1 MHIIT
6 TGLGALFFLSASPTL
21 LAAQEALEAAAAARL
36 HAAQT
41 DALCNYCGDYS
52 NTAVASGQRGPSDV
66 IFVSASA
73 KTLAVEDAPAV
84 TVAAQIQTAAPDAL
98 CNYCGDY
105 SDAFVGS
112 GRITTVYVIGI
123 GYPGPR

>member
-6 TGLGALFFLSASPTL
+6 TGLGALFFLSASSNL

-41 DALCNYCGDYS
+41 DELCNYCGDYS
-52 NTAVASGQRGPSDV
+52 NTAMASGQRGPSDV

-73 KTLAVEDAPAV
+73 KTLAVQGVPAV

-112 GRITTVYVIGI
+112 GRIATVYIIGI
-123 GYPGPR
+123 GSPGQR

>member
-6 TGLGALFFLSASPTL
+6 TGLGALFFLSASPNL
-21 LAAQEALEAAAAARL
+21 LAAQEALEAASAARL

-41 DALCNYCGDYS
+41 DALCNYCGDFS
-52 NTAVASGQRGPSDV
+52 NTTMASGQRGPSDV

-73 KTLAVEDAPAV
+73 KTLAVEDAQAV

-105 SDAFVGS
+105 SDVFVGS
-112 GRITTVYVIGI
+112 GRMTTVYIIGR
-123 GYPGPR
+123 GYLGPR

>member
-6 TGLGALFFLSASPTL
+6 TGLGALFFLSASSNL

-41 DALCNYCGDYS
+41 D
-52 NTAVASGQRGPSDV
+52 
-66 IFVSASA
+66 
-73 KTLAVEDAPAV
+73 E
-84 TVAAQIQTAAPDAL
+84 L

-112 GRITTVYVIGI
+112 GRKTTVYIIGI
-123 GYPGPR
+123 GYPGLK